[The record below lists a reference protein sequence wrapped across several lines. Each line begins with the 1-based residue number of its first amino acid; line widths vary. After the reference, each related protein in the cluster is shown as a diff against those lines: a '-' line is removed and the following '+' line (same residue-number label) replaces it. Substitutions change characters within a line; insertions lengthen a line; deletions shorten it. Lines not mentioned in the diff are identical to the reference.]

1 MNKWQKDTRCFHQ
14 QLVEAK
20 NRAKRDFR
28 DYSCFIM
35 PAPYVNTIS
44 PVCLEFWL
52 KLSFISLES
61 IYSLESFYII
71 LIKQTEQSL
80 FL

>member
-28 DYSCFIM
+28 DYS
-35 PAPYVNTIS
+35 
-44 PVCLEFWL
+44 
-52 KLSFISLES
+52 
-61 IYSLESFYII
+61 
-71 LIKQTEQSL
+71 
-80 FL
+80 